1 VVGWRSSELGTQLQV
16 QIPDGKIRYFFH
28 NGFLGLHGC
37 SLTVN
42 RVDLPASILALNL
55 IPETLRQTNLSTI
68 KVGDELNFEV
78 DQHTRVLV
86 DTLVRLLPLTGG
98 LAVAAPQ

>member
-1 VVGWRSSELGTQLQV
+1 
-16 QIPDGKIRYFFH
+16 
-28 NGFLGLHGC
+28 
-37 SLTVN
+37 VN